1 MIPGKSVKIGGKDYI
16 LPPLTLGMLEIYQD
30 PIDEF
35 QSGVNVSSKSWTT
48 VINVVHD
55 ALKRNYPDVP
65 RTVITE
71 NLEMRHV
78 MDIFAALMSLSGVEA
93 TEGKAP
99 AAQ

>member
-1 MIPGKSVKIGGKDYI
+1 MIAGKEVKIGEKTYV
-16 LPPLTLGMLEIYQD
+16 LPPLTLGMLEVYQD

-35 QSGVNVSSKSWTT
+35 QSGEKVSSKSWTT

-65 RTVITE
+65 RTVITD

-78 MDIFAALMSLSGVEA
+78 MDIFAALMSVSGVEV
-93 TEGKAP
+93 TEGKAT
-99 AAQ
+99 AAR